1 MLAPR
6 TAAQTVLALSS
17 LALIAGCGQPSSPA
31 EPAADETEPTDAE
44 QSDAVETE
52 QAETEQAETDEV
64 EEDDA
69 AEAAESDSA
78 AVADGT
84 YESTGGYQ
92 SPNGSETIQVSIT
105 LAGGVISDVVV
116 TPQPTNATTERYQ
129 GLFAGG
135 IADEVV
141 GKSLDEVEV
150 SRVAGSSLTSGGF
163 REALQ
168 TIRQDAQAG

>member
-1 MLAPR
+1 MSAHR
-6 TAAQTVLALSS
+6 SAAQSVLALSS
-17 LALIAGCGQPSSPA
+17 LALLAGCSPTNSPA
-31 EPAADETEPTDAE
+31 EPAAEEAEPTDAE
-44 QSDAVETE
+44 QSEAIESEQAVAEDQETE
-52 QAETEQAETDEV
+52 PAD
-64 EEDDA
+64 
-69 AEAAESDSA
+69 SDSA
-78 AVADGT
+78 ALADGT
-84 YESTGGYQ
+84 YEATGGYQ
-92 SPNGSETIQVSIT
+92 SPNGAETIQVSIT

-135 IADEVV
+135 VADEVV